1 MSVAFVFGSVI
12 EIAVMEIL
20 ALNWMLLIFIN
31 TLSGKKLNQN
41 SSEHS
46 DKLKAMMYNNF
57 QTKLSLFFS
66 CCIWDPS
73 SIKQYWYLFPLQ
85 KYQSPVQSFFQ
96 LCTPKLQQ

>member
-41 SSEHS
+41 SSGHS
-46 DKLKAMMYNNF
+46 DKFY
-57 QTKLSLFFS
+57 
-66 CCIWDPS
+66 D
-73 SIKQYWYLFPLQ
+73 
-85 KYQSPVQSFFQ
+85 VQ
-96 LCTPKLQQ
+96 